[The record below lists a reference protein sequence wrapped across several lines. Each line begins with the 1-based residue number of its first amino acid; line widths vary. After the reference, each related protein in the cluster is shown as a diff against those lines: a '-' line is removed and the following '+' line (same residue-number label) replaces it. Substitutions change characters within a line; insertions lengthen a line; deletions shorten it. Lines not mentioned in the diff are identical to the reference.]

1 VSDGPSGRP
10 GQPGRPHRFYFDDL
24 ADEVPDEQP
33 PADEPA
39 AQVEPEPPGRPVARQ
54 PRDDG
59 DDDLVDTGPIQV
71 IRDPVPGSAAG
82 QQLYFD
88 DLAPLQHASAGDSA
102 YGAHPDSGPF
112 DDEQSADESSYGEPA
127 YAGIADGSPA
137 DDDSDDERPVRGALA
152 LAAARKPRPVGA
164 VIAVLAVLALIGVL
178 AAVSGRGNSDHP
190 KQDAAAVRNAPGKAH
205 PSSAPTTE
213 ASASASAPGTT
224 ATSPGSSAP
233 THRKA
238 AVPGRAPAGV
248 ALTVLNNTTT
258 QGLAKSAAQVFSTR
272 GWQVGTVGNY
282 AGQISV
288 TTVYYNSDDA
298 AQRKAAQTLAAQFP
312 GVTQVQPRFASLPGA
327 GLTVVLAPDWHA

>member
-1 VSDGPSGRP
+1 MSDGPSGRP

-24 ADEVPDEQP
+24 ADEIADEIADEVPAEQP
-33 PADEPA
+33 PVDQPV
-39 AQVEPEPPGRPVARQ
+39 AQVEPTPPPARRN

-59 DDDLVDTGPIQV
+59 DDDLVDTGPIEV
-71 IRDPVPGSAAG
+71 IRDPIAGSAAA

-88 DLAPLQHASAGDSA
+88 DLAPLQHAA
-102 YGAHPDSGPF
+102 YGGRPDNGPF
-112 DDEQSADESSYGEPA
+112 EGEPPADEPSDGETV
-127 YAGIADGSPA
+127 YAAVSDGPPI
-137 DDDSDDERPVRGALA
+137 DGDGDELQPRGALA

-178 AAVSGRGNSDHP
+178 AAVGGRGHTDHP
-190 KQDAAAVRNAPGKAH
+190 KQDAAAVRNAPGKTDPTVPATTA
-205 PSSAPTTE
+205 PSSSP
-213 ASASASAPGTT
+213 SAPGTSD
-224 ATSPGSSAP
+224 TSPRASAP
-233 THRKA
+233 THRKVA
-238 AVPGRAPAGV
+238 APGRAPAGV

-258 QGLAKSAAQVFSTR
+258 KGLAKSAAQVFSTR

-288 TTVYYNSDDA
+288 TTVYYNAKDD

-312 GVTQVQPRFASLPGA
+312 GVTQVQPRFADLPGA

>member
-24 ADEVPDEQP
+24 ADEIVDEAPDET
-33 PADEPA
+33 ADGQLPVDE
-39 AQVEPEPPGRPVARQ
+39 PVARVEPAPPPTRRN

-59 DDDLVDTGPIQV
+59 DDDLIDTGPIQV
-71 IRDPVPGSAAG
+71 IRDPVAGSAAG

-88 DLAPLQHASAGDSA
+88 DLAPLQHAA
-102 YGAHPDSGPF
+102 YGGRPDSGPF
-112 DDEQSADESSYGEPA
+112 DGEPA
-127 YAGIADGSPA
+127 YAAAGGGLPMDDG
-137 DDDSDDERPVRGALA
+137 DDIGDDAGELPPRGALA
-152 LAAARKPRPVGA
+152 LAAARRPRPVGA

-178 AAVSGRGNSDHP
+178 AAVGGRGSSNHP
-190 KQDAAAVRNAPGKAH
+190 KQDAAAVRNAPGTAAPAATA
-205 PSSAPTTE
+205 PSTSP
-213 ASASASAPGTT
+213 SAPGTR
-224 ATSPGSSAP
+224 ATSPRTSAP

-238 AVPGRAPAGV
+238 AAPGRAPAGV

-258 QGLAKSAAQVFSTR
+258 KGLAKSAAQVFSTR
-272 GWQVGTVGNY
+272 GWEVGTVGNY

-288 TTVYYNSDDA
+288 TTVYYNPNDG

-312 GVTQVQPRFASLPGA
+312 DVTQVQPRFADLPGA